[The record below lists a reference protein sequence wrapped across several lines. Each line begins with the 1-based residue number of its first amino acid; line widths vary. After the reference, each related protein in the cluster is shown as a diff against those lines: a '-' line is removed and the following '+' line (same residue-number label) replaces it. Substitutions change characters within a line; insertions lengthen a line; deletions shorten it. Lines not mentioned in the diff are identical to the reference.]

1 MWENLRPIIGGIR
14 ADVTW
19 IKVFVTMGVPCC
31 RPGWDKKEAKPENV
45 MTTIKRDTY
54 A

>member
-19 IKVFVTMGVPCC
+19 IKVFVTLGVLDDGGMGQK
-31 RPGWDKKEAKPENV
+31 GGQA
-45 MTTIKRDTY
+45 
-54 A
+54 